1 MKLTKRKA
9 QRKTAYRLEAESDL
23 RNVVSAAV
31 AFQASV
37 EGLDACQILN
47 IDATQFLIARKDNVI
62 TCVVPLERDNSSTV
76 QTHSYDNG
84 MNTFVK
90 YVAMVDATGHLFDP
104 LFLYKDPQLEKKLKN
119 HFEHYEVGS
128 VINQHS
134 HVAVAASRQGNA
146 AFFQWLFGEYII
158 EQIKAHRKRHK
169 LADDAPILLTMGGEV
184 DQIKLFDAMDAP
196 MKLLYEQNGISL
208 LKLPASCSGI
218 LQPLDKCSL
227 FKSTKKTLTSERMDE
242 IVTIIAN
249 NYKQDFSR
257 LESILTTR
265 TMQPTGDSEFK
276 VSKGLSLDNSI
287 NDILTIAY
295 IVKQYSS
302 PKDFLDAFK
311 DCGLWPL
318 SIDKTLSCGK
328 SKIFHGS
335 HVADIIR
342 ARLTDL
348 KAHFHEYGLVKEDYM
363 TELGIED
370 CHVDSART
378 AKPKDERV
386 IHRQRAVLVT
396 GDAFQKFKKAQEEEK
411 KKKEA
416 DKKAAK
422 EAQQKAKAAER
433 EAKKMEREDA
443 RKAKTAQ
450 REAEN
455 KRKREEAKEAK
466 EAQAKEKAVNKR
478 KREEAKEVAKKKG
491 PPDTVKT
498 SESTESSNKSP
509 ASSSTNGSN
518 KGTATN
524 KNPMIIDDN
533 NDCTYCER
541 AFIVLR

>member
-1 MKLTKRKA
+1 MA
-9 QRKTAYRLEAESDL
+9 D
-23 RNVVSAAV
+23 
-31 AFQASV
+31 
-37 EGLDACQILN
+37 
-47 IDATQFLIARKDNVI
+47 
-62 TCVVPLERDNSSTV
+62 
-76 QTHSYDNG
+76 
-84 MNTFVK
+84 
-90 YVAMVDATGHLFDP
+90 
-104 LFLYKDPQLEKKLKN
+104 FLY
-119 HFEHYEVGS
+119 
-128 VINQHS
+128 
-134 HVAVAASRQGNA
+134 
-146 AFFQWLFGEYII
+146 
-158 EQIKAHRKRHK
+158 
-169 LADDAPILLTMGGEV
+169 
-184 DQIKLFDAMDAP
+184 
-196 MKLLYEQNGISL
+196 
-208 LKLPASCSGI
+208 
-218 LQPLDKCSL
+218 
-227 FKSTKKTLTSERMDE
+227 
-242 IVTIIAN
+242 
-249 NYKQDFSR
+249 
-257 LESILTTR
+257 
-265 TMQPTGDSEFK
+265 
-276 VSKGLSLDNSI
+276 
-287 NDILTIAY
+287 
-295 IVKQYSS
+295 
-302 PKDFLDAFK
+302 AFK

-342 ARLTDL
+342 PRLTDL

-455 KRKREEAKEAK
+455 KRKREEAKEA
-466 EAQAKEKAVNKR
+466 
-478 KREEAKEVAKKKG
+478 AKKKG